1 MKENSMKRLIISVG
15 AILAASAAQAQV
27 PVIDAA
33 NFNVAQQT
41 ARTTDEILNTNREV
55 LDTVTETLAAVTGDR
70 GSEASSMQDL
80 AVANGFSVGGIPSG
94 QDLMSGGLPDFG
106 NMNDIVGVATQFI
119 NGLEL
124 VQRLSREGQQ
134 RTSGDQSYEEM
145 VNTVLGVAAL
155 ITGAQQGVENRTE
168 AFQQASAQIGQAEDI
183 KGSIDQNTQ
192 LQVQSGLTINELIGV
207 MNGAVSSLQA
217 DNQRILTDMSNTR
230 QTLTV
235 R

>member
-1 MKENSMKRLIISVG
+1 MKRLIVTVG
-15 AILAASAAQAQV
+15 AFFAASTAYAQV

-41 ARTTDEILNTNREV
+41 ARTTDEILSTNQEV
-55 LDTVTETLAAVTGDR
+55 LQTVNDTLAAVTGDR
-70 GSEASSMQDL
+70 GSDASSMQDL
-80 AVANGFSVGGIPSG
+80 AVANGFSVGNIPSG
-94 QDLMSGGLPDFG
+94 QSLMSGSMPDFG
-106 NMNDIVGVATQFI
+106 NMNDVVGVATQFI

-155 ITGAQQGVENRTE
+155 ITGTQQGVENRTE

-217 DNQRILTDMSNTR
+217 DNQRVLTDMSNSR
-230 QTLTV
+230 QALTV

>member
-1 MKENSMKRLIISVG
+1 MKRLISSVG

>member
-1 MKENSMKRLIISVG
+1 MKRLIISVG

-41 ARTTDEILNTNREV
+41 ARTTDAILNTNREV

-192 LQVQSGLTINELIGV
+192 LQVQAGLTINELIGV

>member
-1 MKENSMKRLIISVG
+1 MKRLIVTVG
-15 AILAASAAQAQV
+15 AFFAASTAYAQV

-41 ARTTDEILNTNREV
+41 ARTTDEILSTNQEV
-55 LDTVTETLAAVTGDR
+55 LQTVNDTLAAVTGDR
-70 GSEASSMQDL
+70 GSDASSMQDL
-80 AVANGFSVGGIPSG
+80 AVSNGFSVGSIPSG
-94 QDLMSGGLPDFG
+94 QDLMSGMPDFG
-106 NMNDIVGVATQFI
+106 NMNDIAGVATQFI
-119 NGLEL
+119 NGLQL
-124 VQRLSREGQQ
+124 VQRLSREGEQ

-155 ITGAQQGVENRTE
+155 ITGTQQGVENRTE

-217 DNQRILTDMSNTR
+217 DNQRVLTDMSNTR
-230 QTLTV
+230 QALSV
-235 R
+235 D

>member
-1 MKENSMKRLIISVG
+1 MKRLIISVG

>member
-1 MKENSMKRLIISVG
+1 MKRLIVTVG
-15 AILAASAAQAQV
+15 ALLAASTAHAQV

-41 ARTTDEILNTNREV
+41 ARTTDQILSTNQEV
-55 LDTVTETLAAVTGDR
+55 LQTVTDTLAAVTGDR
-70 GSEASSMQDL
+70 GSDASSMQDL
-80 AVANGFSVGGIPSG
+80 AVSNGFSVGAIPSG
-94 QDLMSGGLPDFG
+94 QSLMSGGMPDFG
-106 NMNDIVGVATQFI
+106 NMNDVVGVATQFI

-155 ITGAQQGVENRTE
+155 ITGSQQGVESRTQ
-168 AFQQASAQIGQAEDI
+168 AFQQASQQIGQAEDI

-217 DNQRILTDMSNTR
+217 DNQRILTDMSNT
-230 QTLTV
+230 QQALTV